1 MVSTRSVRQRAEGL
15 AMSGLLSGLAAVGK
29 VLLLWTP
36 WRTGADGFPAPAA

>member
-1 MVSTRSVRQRAEGL
+1 VELRAVSL
-15 AMSGLLSGLAAVGK
+15 APRKTDIAVGK